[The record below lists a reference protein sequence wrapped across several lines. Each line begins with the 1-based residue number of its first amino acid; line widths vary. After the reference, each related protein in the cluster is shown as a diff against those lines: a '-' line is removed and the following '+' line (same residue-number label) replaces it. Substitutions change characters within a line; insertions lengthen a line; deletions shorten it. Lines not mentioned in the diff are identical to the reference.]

1 MAPLVKVQPPARA
14 FMLATGPELIYASAM
29 QIITDTESLQRYI
42 GGLSGQPYVA
52 IDTEFLRENTYF
64 PKLCLVQLAG
74 PGDEGAIIDPLANG
88 IDLQPLLDLMADTAI
103 IKVFHAARQD
113 IEIFVN
119 LMGAVPMPLFDTQVA
134 AMVMGFG
141 EQIAYDAL
149 VRKLAGQNIDKTS
162 RFTDWSRRP
171 LSEKQLSYALSDVT
185 HLRTV
190 YDRMLEDLA
199 RTGRAAWVEGEMAVL
214 ADISIYS
221 VEPEDAWKRLKAR
234 TNKPRFLAVLRE
246 LAAWRELEAQR
257 RDLPRNRVI
266 RDEAL
271 LEIASDPPE
280 SRDKLAVIRSLNRKV
295 ADGPFGTGLME
306 AVKTALEQPKE
317 SWPKVERSE
326 PPSPALLPVI
336 ELLKVL
342 LKRKCAAHGV
352 AQKLVC
358 PGPDIEKLAADDA
371 ADIPALKG
379 WRREVFGDDAL
390 RLKAGGLGLAI
401 RGHEV
406 VEITLDAQQ

>member
-1 MAPLVKVQPPARA
+1 
-14 FMLATGPELIYASAM
+14 M
-29 QIITDTESLQRYI
+29 QIITDTESLQRYVD
-42 GGLSGQPYVA
+42 GLSGQSYVA
-52 IDTEFLRENTYF
+52 IDTEFLRENTYY

-74 PGDEGAIIDPLANG
+74 PEDDGAIIDPLAK
-88 IDLQPLLDLMADTAI
+88 DLELQPLLALLADETI
-103 IKVFHAARQD
+103 VKVFHAARQD

-119 LMGAVPMPLFDTQVA
+119 LTGTVPTPLFDTQVA

-149 VRKLAGQNIDKTS
+149 VRKLAGQSIDKTS

-190 YDRMLEDLA
+190 YDRMLEDLE
-199 RTGRAAWVEGEMAVL
+199 RTGRASWVGGEMATL
-214 ADISIYS
+214 ADLGIYS

-246 LAAWRELEAQR
+246 LAAWREREAQR

-280 SRDKLAVIRSLNRKV
+280 SRDKLAAIRSLNRKI
-295 ADGPFGTGLME
+295 ADGPFGAGLME
-306 AVKTALEQPKE
+306 AVQTALDQPKE
-317 SWPKVERSE
+317 SWPRVERAE
-326 PPSPALLPVI
+326 PPAPALLPVI

-390 RLKAGGLGLAI
+390 RLKAGSLGLAI
-401 RGHEV
+401 RGQEV
-406 VEITLDAQQ
+406 VEIPLDTTQ

>member
-1 MAPLVKVQPPARA
+1 
-14 FMLATGPELIYASAM
+14 M
-29 QIITDTESLQRYI
+29 QIITDTESLQRYVD
-42 GGLSGQPYVA
+42 GLSGQPYVA
-52 IDTEFLRENTYF
+52 IDTEFLRENTYY

-74 PGDEGAIIDPLANG
+74 PDDEGAIIDPLANG
-88 IDLQPLLDLMADTAI
+88 IDLAPLFTLLADESI
-103 IKVFHAARQD
+103 VKVFHAARQD

-119 LMGAVPMPLFDTQVA
+119 LTGAVPTPLFDTQVA

-149 VRKLAGQNIDKTS
+149 VRKLAGKGIDKTS

-171 LSEKQLSYALSDVT
+171 LSEKQLAYALSDVT

-190 YDRMLEDLA
+190 YDRILADLK
-199 RTGRAAWVEGEMAVL
+199 RTGRASWVEGEL
-214 ADISIYS
+214 ENLGDLGLYT

-246 LAAWRELEAQR
+246 LAAWREREAQR

-280 SRDKLAVIRSLNRKV
+280 SRDKLAGIRSLNRKI
-295 ADGPFGTGLME
+295 ADGPFGAGLME
-306 AVKTALEQPKE
+306 AVQTALAQPKE
-317 SWPKVERSE
+317 SWPRVERPE
-326 PPSPALLPVI
+326 PPAPALLPVI

-358 PGPDIEKLAADDA
+358 PGPDIEKLAADDE

-379 WRREVFGDDAL
+379 WRREVFGNDAL
-390 RLKAGGLGLAI
+390 RLKAGSLGLAI
-401 RGHEV
+401 QGQEV
-406 VEITLDAQQ
+406 VEIPLDAPR

>member
-1 MAPLVKVQPPARA
+1 
-14 FMLATGPELIYASAM
+14 M
-29 QIITDTESLQRYI
+29 QIITDTESLQRYVD
-42 GGLSGQPYVA
+42 GLSGQPYVA
-52 IDTEFLRENTYF
+52 IDTEFLRENTYY

-74 PGDEGAIIDPLANG
+74 PDDEGAIIDPLANG
-88 IDLQPLLDLMADTAI
+88 IDLAPLFALLADESI
-103 IKVFHAARQD
+103 VKVFHAARQD

-119 LMGAVPMPLFDTQVA
+119 LTGAVPTPLFDTQVA

-149 VRKLAGQNIDKTS
+149 VRKLAGKGIDKTS

-171 LSEKQLSYALSDVT
+171 LSEKQLAYALSDVT

-190 YDRMLEDLA
+190 YDRILADLK
-199 RTGRAAWVEGEMAVL
+199 RTGRASWVEGEL
-214 ADISIYS
+214 ENLGDLGLYT

-246 LAAWRELEAQR
+246 LAAWREREAQR

-280 SRDKLAVIRSLNRKV
+280 SRDKLAGIRSLNRKI
-295 ADGPFGTGLME
+295 ADGPFGAGLME
-306 AVKTALEQPKE
+306 AVQTALAQPKE
-317 SWPKVERSE
+317 SWPRVERPE
-326 PPSPALLPVI
+326 PPAPALLPVI

-358 PGPDIEKLAADDA
+358 PGPDIEKLAADDE

-379 WRREVFGDDAL
+379 WRREVFGNDAL
-390 RLKAGGLGLAI
+390 RLKAGSLGLAI
-401 RGHEV
+401 QGQEV
-406 VEITLDAQQ
+406 VEIPLDAPR

>member
-1 MAPLVKVQPPARA
+1 
-14 FMLATGPELIYASAM
+14 M
-29 QIITDTESLQRYI
+29 QIITDTESLQRYVD
-42 GGLSGQPYVA
+42 GLSGQSYVA
-52 IDTEFLRENTYF
+52 IDTEFLRENTYY

-74 PGDEGAIIDPLANG
+74 PEDDGAIIDPLAK
-88 IDLQPLLDLMADTAI
+88 DLELQPLLALLADEAI
-103 IKVFHAARQD
+103 VKVFHAARQD

-119 LMGAVPMPLFDTQVA
+119 LTGTVPTPLFDTQIA

-149 VRKLAGQNIDKTS
+149 VRKLAGQSIDKTS

-190 YDRMLEDLA
+190 YDRMLEDLE
-199 RTGRAAWVEGEMAVL
+199 RTGRASWVDGEMATL
-214 ADISIYS
+214 ADLGIYS

-246 LAAWRELEAQR
+246 LAAWRERAAQR
-257 RDLPRNRVI
+257 RDLPRTRVI

-280 SRDKLAVIRSLNRKV
+280 SRDKLAAIRSLNRKI
-295 ADGPFGTGLME
+295 ADGPFGAGLME
-306 AVKTALEQPKE
+306 AVQTALDQPKD
-317 SWPKVERSE
+317 SWPRVERAE
-326 PPSPALLPVI
+326 PPAPALLPVI

-390 RLKAGGLGLAI
+390 RLKAGSLGLAI
-401 RGHEV
+401 RGQEV
-406 VEITLDAQQ
+406 VEIPLDTTQ

>member
-1 MAPLVKVQPPARA
+1 
-14 FMLATGPELIYASAM
+14 M
-29 QIITDTESLQRYI
+29 QIITDTESLQRYVD
-42 GGLSGQPYVA
+42 GLSGQPYVA
-52 IDTEFLRENTYF
+52 IDTEFLRENTYY

-74 PGDEGAIIDPLANG
+74 PDDEGAIIDPLANG
-88 IDLQPLLDLMADTAI
+88 IDLAPLFTLLADESI
-103 IKVFHAARQD
+103 VKVFHAARQD

-119 LMGAVPMPLFDTQVA
+119 LTGAVPTPLFDTQVA

-149 VRKLAGQNIDKTS
+149 VRKLAGKGIDKTS

-171 LSEKQLSYALSDVT
+171 LSEKQLAYALSDVT

-190 YDRMLEDLA
+190 YDRILADLK
-199 RTGRAAWVEGEMAVL
+199 RTGRASWVEGEL
-214 ADISIYS
+214 ENLGDLGLYT

-246 LAAWRELEAQR
+246 LDAWREREAHG

-280 SRDKLAVIRSLNRKV
+280 SRDKLAGIRSLNRKI
-295 ADGPFGTGLME
+295 ADGPFGAGLME
-306 AVKTALEQPKE
+306 AVQTALAQPKE
-317 SWPKVERSE
+317 SWPRVERPE
-326 PPSPALLPVI
+326 PPAPALLPVI

-358 PGPDIEKLAADDA
+358 PGPDIEKLAADDE

-379 WRREVFGDDAL
+379 WRREVFGNDAL
-390 RLKAGGLGLAI
+390 RLKAGSLGLAI
-401 RGHEV
+401 QGQEV
-406 VEITLDAQQ
+406 VEIPLDAPR